1 MVQFCYL
8 RPYLGIE
15 TFSIVCCYG
24 WQGWK
29 WMRDSGHLK
38 MFSNPMLVKDTKKNY
53 DQCSL
58 IKFV

>member
-29 WMRDSGHLK
+29 WMRDSGYLK
-38 MFSNPMLVKDTKKNY
+38 MLGQIFQV
-53 DQCSL
+53 Q
-58 IKFV
+58 